1 MFDTLPNK
9 IIYLSP
15 LGIRGIADIK
25 KACIFFD
32 KVFVQV
38 TWSTLI
44 LSSVTARKKRN
55 KWKVSIPASI
65 YEITKEE
72 ILKEFE
78 PLIQH
83 GIIETDTSPDFNLMD
98 RIKSSLE
105 RLPEYERE
113 HEAKRKYLGIT
124 DGRSFLQQARIKI
137 LTQIDCY
144 NDIFSSLNYTP
155 CFNDPL
161 ALDVVGKCINFYER
175 YEETSKSLSIIKSEF
190 GLKKDILTLNV
201 IGENFPSLSHVESR
215 KILKVRKQ
223 LEPQLNYFRTE
234 MDKYCIGI
242 QNQPYSSEF
251 VNEIQGIIKGKI
263 NPLIMKL
270 KKEIETSKDEF
281 IVNLLKN
288 IPTIK
293 TGTTFGL
300 SVFAGLPVWLAFGIA
315 SGVAF
320 INSLVE
326 HKARL
331 RKIKRK
337 NGLGIFL
344 SAREES
350 EKNDFEISKKAEKM
364 KSKAVL
370 LFKKGLS
377 LSEQRHHKK
386 ALKAYDKA
394 TKINPNLAEIWIN
407 KGHALSKLGCNEEA
421 LEAFD
426 FAIKLNPYLDEV
438 HNKSSLLIE
447 LNRNEEALES
457 CQSVIEM
464 NPSNAEVWNNKGRAL
479 YEIKHYKEALEAIDK
494 SIELKPDKA
503 TFWVDKS
510 LILSKLGR
518 YKEAL
523 NTCDKAIE
531 FNSNLAVAWYNNA
544 CIYSLLKDKEKTL
557 ENLSKAINLDV
568 KFKEQAKEDEDFKD
582 YGEEE
587 EFKKITS

>member
-1 MFDTLPNK
+1 MNSGQQGIEGIEMFDTSLNK

-15 LGIRGIADIK
+15 LGIKGIADIK

-32 KVFVQV
+32 KVFVPV

-44 LSSVTARKKRN
+44 VSSFTARERRN
-55 KWKVSIPASI
+55 KWKVSIPVSV
-65 YEITKEE
+65 YKITKRE

-78 PLIQH
+78 PLIEK
-83 GIIETDTSPDFNLMD
+83 GIIETDTSPDFNLVE
-98 RIKSSLE
+98 RVKSSLD
-105 RLPEYERE
+105 RLPKYEKE
-113 HEAKRKYLGIT
+113 CEAKRKYLGIT
-124 DGRSFLQQARIKI
+124 DGKSFLQQARIKI

-144 NDIFSSLNYTP
+144 SDIFGSLNYTP

-161 ALDVVGKCINFYER
+161 ALDVIGKCINFYER
-175 YEETSKSLSIIKSEF
+175 YEETSKSLSMIKSEL

-201 IGENFPSLSHVESR
+201 IGENFPSLFHIESR
-215 KILKVRKQ
+215 KILKVRKK
-223 LEPQLNYFRTE
+223 LEPQLDYFRAE
-234 MDKYCIGI
+234 MDKYCIEI

-251 VNEIQGIIKGKI
+251 VNEIQRVIKGKI

-281 IVNLLKN
+281 IVNLFKS

-293 TGTTFGL
+293 TGATFGL

-326 HKARL
+326 HEAQL

-344 SAREES
+344 SAREER
-350 EKNDFEISKKAEKM
+350 EKNEFEVSKKAEKI
-364 KSKAVL
+364 KSKAV
-370 LFKKGLS
+370 FMFEKGLS
-377 LSEQRHHKK
+377 FSEQHYHKK

-394 TKINPNLAEIWIN
+394 IEINPNLAEIWNN
-407 KGHALSKLGCNEEA
+407 KGHALSELGRNEEA

-426 FAIKLNPYLDEV
+426 YAIKLNPYLDEV

-457 CQSVIEM
+457 CQSVIEI
-464 NPSNAEVWNNKGRAL
+464 NPNNAKVWNNKSHAL
-479 YEIKHYKEALEAIDK
+479 YKLKRYKEALEAIERFIK
-494 SIELKPDKA
+494 LNPS
-503 TFWVDKS
+503 S
-510 LILSKLGR
+510 SK
-518 YKEAL
+518 
-523 NTCDKAIE
+523 
-531 FNSNLAVAWYNNA
+531 AWYNKA
-544 CIYSLLKDKEKTL
+544 CLYSILGDKEKAL
-557 ENLSKAINLDV
+557 ENLSKAINLDS
-568 KFKEQAKEDEDFKD
+568 KNKEEAKKDDDFKKLWGD
-582 YGEEE
+582 D
-587 EFKKITS
+587 EFIKITS